1 MKLIRKK
8 DSASDQTLQQTNSNF
23 KNITDNNTDNK
34 LARNSDFAR
43 FAAPGNNK
51 PDPFLNLDY
60 DINRCDPEVWK
71 VIVVDDE
78 PDIHEITRISLK
90 GFKFGGRNL
99 ELINAKSAA
108 EAREIFKKERDIAV
122 AMIDVVME
130 TEDAGLELVKYIR
143 NELNLKS
150 VRLIIRTGQPGT
162 APERYVIDHF
172 DIDGYK
178 EKTDLTAQKIYSVLV
193 AAIKSYSDITAIE
206 KNIVQ
211 LQIEALKREKRAAE
225 AANRAKSEFLANL
238 SHEIRTPISIIIG
251 VSRLIRETI
260 LTKEQKQYTD
270 MIADSSEILLSLVE
284 DILDFSKIEAG
295 KVELESID
303 FDLKELIRKITDMLK
318 IKASEKGL
326 SLNYHILEDVPCLL
340 KGDTNRL
347 RQIIL
352 NLINNAVK
360 FTQKGGITL
369 TVENFYPPPTS
380 EISKD
385 SDKQKE
391 KHYDKRALRFKVADT
406 GIGIKKEQLSRLFQP
421 FAQADVSTTRKYGG
435 TGLGLVIS
443 KRLVELMG
451 GEISVE
457 SEYGRGTTFCF
468 TALFEKGS
476 AAEDIHLLKKNIS
489 LNTTPLPDVKVLVA
503 EDNPFNQTI
512 ALKIL
517 EKMGVYADLA
527 VNGKEVVEMLRKKDY
542 DIILMDIQMPEMDGL
557 EAARAIR
564 GENYNLPI
572 IAMTANTTEKD
583 CENCFDAG
591 MNGYISKPIDYV
603 ELQEIIYK
611 HAKKNSI
618 SFS

>member
-8 DSASDQTLQQTNSNF
+8 DSASTQTLQQTNSTS
-23 KNITDNNTDNK
+23 KSITDNNTDNK
-34 LARNSDFAR
+34 LARNSDFAG
-43 FAAPGNNK
+43 FAPPDNNM
-51 PDPFLNLDY
+51 PDQLLNLDY

-90 GFKFGGRNL
+90 GFKFGGKNL

-108 EAREIFKKERDIAV
+108 EAREIFNKERDIAV

-130 TEDAGLELVKYIR
+130 TEDAGLQLVKYIR
-143 NELNLKS
+143 NELHLKN

-178 EKTDLTAQKIYSVLV
+178 EKTDLTAQKIYSVLT

-211 LQIEALKREKRAAE
+211 MQIEALKREKRAAE

-326 SLNYHILEDVPCLL
+326 SLNYNIFEDVPCLL

-369 TVENFYPPPTS
+369 TIENFYPPPTS
-380 EISKD
+380 EISKEP
-385 SDKQKE
+385 DKQKE
-391 KHYDKRALRFKVADT
+391 KHYDKIPLCFKVADT

-421 FAQADVSTTRKYGG
+421 FSQAEASTTRKYGG

-489 LNTTPLPDVKVLVA
+489 INTTPLADVKVLVA

-527 VNGKEVVEMLRKKDY
+527 VNGKEVVEMLGKKDY

-557 EAARAIR
+557 EAARTIR
-564 GENYNLPI
+564 SQNYNIPI

-611 HAKKNSI
+611 HAEKNSI

>member
-8 DSASDQTLQQTNSNF
+8 DSASTQTLQQTNSSF

-34 LARNSDFAR
+34 LAKNSDFAR
-43 FAAPGNNK
+43 FAAPDNNM
-51 PDPFLNLDY
+51 PDQFLNLDY

-90 GFKFGGRNL
+90 GFKFGGKNL

-108 EAREIFKKERDIAV
+108 EAREIFKKEQDIAV

-130 TEDAGLELVKYIR
+130 TEDAGLQLVKYIR
-143 NELNLKS
+143 NELHLKN

-178 EKTDLTAQKIYSVLV
+178 EKTDLTAQKIYSVLT

-211 LQIEALKREKRAAE
+211 MQIEALKREKRAAE

-326 SLNYHILEDVPCLL
+326 SLNYHIFEDVPCLL
-340 KGDTNRL
+340 KGDANRL

-360 FTQKGGITL
+360 FTQKGGISL
-369 TVENFYPPPTS
+369 TIENFYPPQTA

-391 KHYDKRALRFKVADT
+391 KHDDKIPLCFKVADT
-406 GIGIKKEQLSRLFQP
+406 GIGIKQEQLSRLFQP

-489 LNTTPLPDVKVLVA
+489 LNTTPLADVKVLVA

-527 VNGKEVVEMLRKKDY
+527 VNGKEVVEMMGKKDY

-557 EAARAIR
+557 EAARTIR
-564 GENYNLPI
+564 SQNYNIPI

-591 MNGYISKPIDYV
+591 MNGYIFKPIDYV

-618 SFS
+618 